1 MAQSFFIGCWEFSE
15 EYSLFLEEYWQFCSS
30 DTQEILMLLRCL
42 TASAS
47 TGLASSVALPSAQSD
62 FVFPGSHFSV
72 DS

>member
-1 MAQSFFIGCWEFSE
+1 
-15 EYSLFLEEYWQFCSS
+15 
-30 DTQEILMLLRCL
+30 MLLRCL

-62 FVFPGSHFSV
+62 FVVPGSHFSV